1 MNTIK
6 TKIVQACK
14 HLYSK
19 DLVWGFDGNISNKKL
34 DGTFLVTS
42 SGVCKKYIQESD
54 IINVDKDGNK
64 LSGVGKISTEFTTHL
79 ACYNERDI
87 EYVVHAHP
95 ITATA
100 LTFSTDL
107 LYLDQPI
114 VPEVVSQIGKIPI
127 VRYETPGSN
136 DLALAV
142 KDAILRYPDSN
153 YFMLKQH
160 GVIGIGNNLENI
172 VMHIEK
178 IEYLS
183 RIISICNNSTK
194 SSGNITTLTDNQ
206 IDNLNSYTR

>member
-1 MNTIK
+1 MNSTK

-19 DLVWGFDGNISNKKL
+19 ELVWGFDGNISNKKL

-54 IINVDKDGNK
+54 IINVDKDCVK
-64 LSGVGKISTEFTTHL
+64 LSGVGKTSTEFTTHL
-79 ACYNERDI
+79 ACYSERDI
-87 EYVVHAHP
+87 DYVVHAHP

-100 LTFSTDL
+100 LTFSSDHM
-107 LYLDQPI
+107 YLDQPI
-114 VPEVVSQIGKIPI
+114 VPEVVSQIGRIPI

-142 KDAILRYPDSN
+142 KDSLIRYPDSN

-160 GVIGIGNNLENI
+160 GVIGVGNNLENI

-178 IEYLS
+178 IEYLA
-183 RIISICNNSTK
+183 RIISACN
-194 SSGNITTLTDNQ
+194 SSKKMVGNITTLTDNQ
-206 IDNLNSYTR
+206 IDSLDNYTR